1 MRTLRNLIWL
11 LLFVLPA
18 TGVFSQS
25 NEKINRIPL
34 EESDDDYE
42 INDDIESERNLEL
55 LSILPTMYYYSTTE
69 EIGIVSNFVT
79 FEDVA
84 YEIRNEQGATI
95 LSDTISLPKNEEV
108 FVSTASLPSGK
119 YYIYIIIHGFIIKN
133 SSGSEYVC
141 DVYPRGSIDGTK
153 LDLNTAK
160 EYLEKIIIAK

>member
-1 MRTLRNLIWL
+1 MIKNKFYIMRTLRNLIWL

-34 EESDDDYE
+34 EEYDDDHE

-84 YEIRNEQGATI
+84 YEICNEQGATI

-119 YYIYIIIHGFIIKN
+119 YYIYIIIDEQSFVGEVQK
-133 SSGSEYVC
+133 
-141 DVYPRGSIDGTK
+141 
-153 LDLNTAK
+153 
-160 EYLEKIIIAK
+160 

>member
-1 MRTLRNLIWL
+1 MKTLRNLFCL
-11 LLFVLPA
+11 FLFVLPA
-18 TGVFSQS
+18 LGVFSQS
-25 NEKINRIPL
+25 NGNTIFIPL

-84 YEIRNEQGATI
+84 YEICNEQGATI

-119 YYIYIIIHGFIIKN
+119 YYIYIIIDEQSFVGELRK
-133 SSGSEYVC
+133 
-141 DVYPRGSIDGTK
+141 
-153 LDLNTAK
+153 
-160 EYLEKIIIAK
+160 